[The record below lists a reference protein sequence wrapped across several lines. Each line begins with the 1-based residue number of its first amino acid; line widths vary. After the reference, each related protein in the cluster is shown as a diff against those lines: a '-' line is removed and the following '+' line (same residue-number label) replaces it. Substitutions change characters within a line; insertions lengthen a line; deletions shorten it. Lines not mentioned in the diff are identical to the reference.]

1 MFDPMEKSIA
11 LIFPGKEKQFNIQKP
26 TQHQPS
32 SSQNKSHSVEEVS
45 TSIQHGRE
53 FNIKK
58 ELYPP
63 LFRIGLRDEN

>member
-1 MFDPMEKSIA
+1 MA
-11 LIFPGKEKQFNIQKP
+11 LIFPGKEKQFNIQKS

-58 ELYPP
+58 RTLSTIIPHWTE
-63 LFRIGLRDEN
+63 R